1 MRRGRPFPVGKLK
14 YAVPQR
20 QQGLA
25 LRSRAHGLTQARAA
39 QTLECSLSL
48 YAKYERGDR
57 ALPLDRAIRLA
68 DLYQVTWDTPAGRT
82 AK

>member
-1 MRRGRPFPVGKLK
+1 MRRGRLSPIGRLN

-25 LRSRAHGLTQARAA
+25 LRSRAHGLTQARVA

-57 ALPLDRAIRLA
+57 ALPLDRAIRLT
-68 DLYQVTWDTPAGRT
+68 DLYQVALDTAAGRM

>member
-1 MRRGRPFPVGKLK
+1 MRRGKLSPVGRLN

-25 LRSRAHGLTQARAA
+25 A

-48 YAKYERGDR
+48 CAKYERGDR

-68 DLYQVTWDTPAGRT
+68 DLYQVALDTPAGRM

>member
-1 MRRGRPFPVGKLK
+1 MRRGGSFPVGKLK
-14 YAVPQR
+14 DAVPQR
-20 QQGLA
+20 RQGLA
-25 LRSRAHGLTQARAA
+25 LRSRAHGLTQARVA

-57 ALPLDRAIRLA
+57 APPLDRAIRLT
-68 DLYQVTWDTPAGRT
+68 DLYQVALDTPAGRT